1 MAYKVVITADAKND
15 LEQFINYL
23 IFDRKNTQAAR
34 NVLNDFDAT
43 IESLS
48 HVAKSLKICDNSL
61 SYHSVCFCR
70 SSLDNIPS
78 NMASKDFRFF
88 SSIASIFCLTLA
100 RSIVSSGV

>member
-1 MAYKVVITADAKND
+1 MAYKIVVTVDAKND

-48 HVAKSLKICDNSL
+48 KITAAK
-61 SYHSVCFCR
+61 
-70 SSLDNIPS
+70 IPS
-78 NMASKDFRFF
+78 YQLFESQVFYAISHCR
-88 SSIASIFCLTLA
+88 
-100 RSIVSSGV
+100 